1 MTRLS
6 RFFFGML
13 AAGCLLAGPI
23 AAAADR
29 ADSGE
34 QVMQQFI
41 AGKTGQSAEA
51 ALAEQ
56 KTRHQILFVMGFALL
71 IGIGT
76 TVGLGIA
83 MALYHKP
90 VFVAHMIAAGF
101 SLTLAIVHAI
111 VAIVWFYPS

>member
-6 RFFFGML
+6 RFFLGLL
-13 AAGCLLAGPI
+13 AAACLLAGPI

-41 AGKTGQSAEA
+41 ADKTGQSSEA

>member
-6 RFFFGML
+6 RFFFSLL
-13 AAGCLLAGPI
+13 AVGCLLTGPV

-29 ADSGE
+29 AASGE

-41 AGKTGQSAEA
+41 AGKTGQSPEA

-56 KTRHQILFVMGFALL
+56 KTRHQILFVMGFVLL

-90 VFVAHMIAAGF
+90 VFIAHMIAAGF